1 VPIKE
6 IQMLPHRP
14 EEWPGLFERYL
25 NAGDLE
31 AAAALYD
38 PDASFVPESGD
49 TVVGRDAIRAVL
61 SELIAGKARLR
72 GKVARLV
79 TAGDI
84 AVLYSDWE
92 GTMARPSGEVAVHAK
107 AVEVLRRQPDGT
119 WLLVVG
125 DPNGRG

>member
-1 VPIKE
+1 
-6 IQMLPHRP
+6 MLPHKP
-14 EEWPGLFERYL
+14 EEWPSLFERHL

-31 AAAALYD
+31 AVAALYD
-38 PDASFVPESGD
+38 PGATFVPRSGD

-61 SELIAGKARLR
+61 AGLIAGKARLR
-72 GKVARLV
+72 GKVVRVV

-92 GTMARPSGEVAVHAK
+92 GTMAGRSGEVEVHSK